1 MEGWGGGVL
10 IGRSFTEEFVFLGW
24 KVLFVQ
30 MGGGEISGRRF
41 SGEGEVF
48 LGGGDFLQPSISYH
62 CKVE

>member
-1 MEGWGGGVL
+1 MGGAFRKGGSFLCGVQGGG
-10 IGRSFTEEFVFLGW
+10 R
-24 KVLFVQ
+24 
-30 MGGGEISGRRF
+30 GEI